1 MSTCTIIDQTSVF
14 LMADKF
20 GAAMALVKSDIGGN
34 ISVCFVTCYY
44 LVFFFL
50 VCVILWLLAVLNQWN
65 IFFHKVTCHGLD
77 SFFKFKVLLLVYTF
91 IKSL

>member
-44 LVFFFL
+44 IVFFFL
-50 VCVILWLLAVLNQWN
+50 VCVILWLLAVLNRWN
-65 IFFHKVTCHGLD
+65 IFF
-77 SFFKFKVLLLVYTF
+77 S
-91 IKSL
+91 